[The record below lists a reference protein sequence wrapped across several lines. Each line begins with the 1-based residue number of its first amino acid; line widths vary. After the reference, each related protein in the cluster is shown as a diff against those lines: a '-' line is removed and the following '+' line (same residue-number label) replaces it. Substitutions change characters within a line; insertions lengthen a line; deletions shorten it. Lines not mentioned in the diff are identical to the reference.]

1 MARRPRSGKKW
12 THLVGTLA
20 RSFSHLGVVRVLVV
34 SFSAFATFTAAGRR
48 SLTAL
53 TAFATFTAGGRR
65 SLSALTV
72 LAGAHTAVVA
82 SLAALAAFSTLGG
95 GIAFSFAFVTHQ
107 GIHRAHGR

>member
-12 THLVGTLA
+12 TQLVGTLA

-34 SFSAFATFTAAGRR
+34 SFSAFATFTAAGRT
-48 SLTAL
+48 SLPP
-53 TAFATFTAGGRR
+53 
-65 SLSALTV
+65 LTV

-107 GIHRAHGR
+107 GIHRAHGRRLLFLEVRHRLG